1 MLKNQVG
8 GGTSLL
14 SKHRSA
20 LFGIAALL
28 ILVGHSQDFLH
39 SIFPDSLIN
48 IIGYGGIGV
57 TMFAFLSG
65 VGLWYSI
72 DKSGDIIQFYKNR
85 IHRVIVPY
93 LIISIVFNV
102 YLDLF
107 VQRDIVLFLSDVTCI
122 SFWLRGRGAW
132 YVAWTIVIYAAYP
145 LYAKLTHKRGY
156 ISGMVALLLIVYIF
170 IFGMPVRFQ
179 SAAGATVAFFIGDML
194 AVHVKNNKPRCLK
207 IIACLI
213 IVAPLYMLGIIR
225 GQAFYVLF
233 FAAVGISLCG
243 IFAYVLEVLSGKVHD
258 YLSRLGS
265 VSLECYLFNIYLIS
279 VVRHL
284 LDNHISAIVGL
295 FAYVFVLVLGI
306 CLSLAMGKIKIMS
319 RK

>member
-1 MLKNQVG
+1 MR

-14 SKHRSA
+14 NKHRSA

-93 LIISIVFNV
+93 LIISIVFNI

-122 SFWLRGRGAW
+122 SFWIRGRGAW
-132 YVAWTIVIYAAYP
+132 YVAWAIVIYVVYP
-145 LYAKLTHKRGY
+145 LYAKLTHRRGY
-156 ISGMVALLLIVYIF
+156 ISGIVALLLIVCISF
-170 IFGMPVRFQ
+170 WGMPIRFQ
-179 SAAGATVAFFIGDML
+179 SVAGATVAFFIGDML
-194 AVHVKNNKPRCLK
+194 AVHIKTKPWCLK
-207 IIACLI
+207 GIACLI
-213 IVAPLYMLGIIR
+213 FVAPLYMLGIIR

-233 FAAVGISLCG
+233 FATVGISLCAV
-243 IFAYVLEVLSGKVHD
+243 FAYVLEMSPNKLHSC
-258 YLSRLGS
+258 LSRLGS

-279 VVRHL
+279 VARHL
-284 LDNHISAIVGL
+284 LGDNISTIVGL
-295 FAYVFVLVLGI
+295 IAYVLVLILGI
-306 CLSLAMGKIKIMS
+306 CLSWATGKIET
-319 RK
+319 RLRR

>member
-1 MLKNQVG
+1 MLKNRVG

-14 SKHRSA
+14 SKNRSA

-39 SIFPDSLIN
+39 SIFPDRLID

-65 VGLWYSI
+65 IGLWYSI
-72 DKSGDIIQFYKNR
+72 DKSEDILQFYKNR

-93 LIISIVFNV
+93 LIISIVFNA

-107 VQRDIVLFLSDVTCI
+107 VQRDIVSFLSDVTCI
-122 SFWLRGRGAW
+122 SFWIRGRGAW
-132 YVAWTIVIYAAYP
+132 YVAWAIVIYAVYP

-156 ISGMVALLLIVYIF
+156 ISGIVALLLIVYIL
-170 IFGMPVRFQ
+170 IIRIPIRFQ
-179 SAAGATVAFFIGDML
+179 SVAGATVAFLIGDML
-194 AVHVKNNKPRCLK
+194 AVHVKNNKPGCLK
-207 IIACLI
+207 MVACLI

-225 GQAFYVLF
+225 GRAFYVSI
-233 FAAVGISLCG
+233 FAAVGISLCA
-243 IFAYVLEVLSGKVHD
+243 IFAYVLEVLPGKVCD
-258 YLSRLGS
+258 NLSRLGV

-279 VVRHL
+279 VARHL
-284 LDNHISAIVGL
+284 LDNHIGAPVGL
-295 FAYVFVLVLGI
+295 IAYVFVLVLGI
-306 CLSLAMGKIKIMS
+306 GLSLAIGKIKIMP